1 VTRRNNVVHKGGRG
15 LYSAVPKELARDGS
29 LSAAARSVALYVWSH
44 DQKWQQSRNDIAE
57 ALRISVHT
65 ATKALREL
73 EERGWMV
80 RNAVERTWYLQISN
94 TPFTDDEIRKY
105 SGRLEQKLL
114 QSEGT
119 RAETA
124 PPTGAETAP
133 PTRAIFAPH
142 RSTSR
147 SAPEV
152 HDCRS
157 TDEKGTHTVVRP
169 ERADR
174 RGADRARHQGILSGQ
189 RQRTDQDETGSQGR
203 SLAVEGSEAPGGAD
217 GRGLEG
223 PSQSEPASA
232 GSSAEPKA
240 RLSGPDSD
248 PWGGSASEPATAAV
262 GVEDWSQYEPGEDR
276 DMSPKAQ
283 RIRAHVPIWRRTD

>member
-157 TDEKGTHTVVRP
+157 T
-169 ERADR
+169 
-174 RGADRARHQGILSGQ
+174 
-189 RQRTDQDETGSQGR
+189 RTDQDETGSQGR